1 MLFLL
6 AILAAAHGTTPSVVQ
21 LPAQPAKAAQSC
33 VTPGITFAQQTE
45 KSHGLRRLGDEPP
58 ASQYLAVERVMGGC
72 RTPAVVRT
80 GIGR

>member
-6 AILAAAHGTTPSVVQ
+6 AILAAASGTTPSVVR
-21 LPAQPAKAAQSC
+21 LPETAAKPAHGC
-33 VTPGITFAQQTE
+33 LTPGITFAQQTA
-45 KSHGLRRLGDEPP
+45 KAHGFRRRGEEPP

-72 RTPAVVRT
+72 QAPAIVRT